1 MDLGLNLNVDV
12 WVEFLKSNWLVIVV
26 ALVVLFVVLNFV
38 KTVVKWALVLV
49 IAAFL
54 IIYSG
59 IELKDIGKAVDA
71 VKSVTEQAVT
81 ISKNEALNMLKEE
94 AGEAKMTKNADGTFT
109 ITTPNME
116 VTGSQGADTVKVSF
130 HGVPLGE
137 WAMNDTLA
145 AFIQEASRN
154 SK

>member
-49 IAAFL
+49 IAAFV

-59 IELKDIGKAVDA
+59 IELKDIGEAVTA
-71 VKSVTEQAVT
+71 VKDQAVT
-81 ISKNEALNMLKEE
+81 ISKNEALNMLKDE
-94 AGEAKMTKNADGTFT
+94 AGEAKMTSNADGTFT
-109 ITTPNME
+109 ITTPNLE
-116 VTGSQGADTVKVSF
+116 VTGSQGADKVKVSF

-137 WAMNDTLA
+137 WSMNDTLE